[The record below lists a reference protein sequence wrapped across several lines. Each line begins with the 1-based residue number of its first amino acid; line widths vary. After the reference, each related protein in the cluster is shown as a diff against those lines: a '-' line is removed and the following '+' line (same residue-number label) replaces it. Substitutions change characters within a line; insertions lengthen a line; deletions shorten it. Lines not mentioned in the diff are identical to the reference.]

1 MLIPPAAISIL
12 VILYGLVTT
21 RLNEIGDVCTSDM
34 LLCPRC
40 HYSRCK
46 REALKSS
53 CLFAHL
59 NYLFDNAVVVAFA
72 IVMSLW
78 STVFMEMWQREDS
91 VLRLQWNVTPYEYL
105 IVPRPQYTEQ
115 TDELKFCPISGTLEP
130 HMSKRSVTYRY
141 ALTSVC
147 ILLLLAVMVLA
158 TFAVMVYRVSV
169 NLAMVRSVD
178 VDVITG
184 NTGLIAS
191 ATGALMSAVFIVIF
205 KWFYEKVALKLTEL
219 ENHRTQDAFVNA
231 YIYKSYA
238 LAFTNNYAPLFYI
251 AFFKVLTERTKPRSA
266 LSTVSGQVFHSP
278 RRLEDVEFDRRF
290 GFGYLRPD
298 GLRGRFGDA
307 HVHDNGGKSDSE
319 QRAAS
324 RGADLGEPVQRVS
337 LENMDERRRAAVG
350 EGIPARA
357 HRRIFHYRRIHGHGL
372 TSVGIRVNNFG
383 DPIFAAV
390 IQYGF
395 VNFFVVGFPVAP
407 LFALLNNAVELR
419 VDASK
424 IVKSYRRPV
433 PNKVAGLGA
442 WFGILQ
448 AMTYIG
454 VVTNA
459 LVIAFTSNIMEKI
472 VHRMSRQHGQTF
484 LNYTLSAYDFDE
496 FVVLLGRQGNL
507 GGRPANLCYY
517 RGKRNPPGHPMEYA
531 NRKEYWKELAIK
543 MVAVLV
549 FEHVIVTIKG
559 FLAYAIPDVPFA
571 VKQRVAHRENVKKKL
586 RMRELHEEYLKR
598 RRRKSED

>member
-372 TSVGIRVNNFG
+372 TSVGVGDRVHQQYNGKNRAQ
-383 DPIFAAV
+383 DVPTTRPNVSQLHPISV
-390 IQYGF
+390 RLRR
-395 VNFFVVGFPVAP
+395 VRRVVGQTGKPRRSSRQPVLLSGQTEPPRAP
-407 LFALLNNAVELR
+407 HGVRESEGILERVGDQDGGRFGVRARYRYDKGVPRLRDTGRPFRCQTASSAPGERKEKTEDERAARGVLEETQTQVGRLNN
-419 VDASK
+419 
-424 IVKSYRRPV
+424 
-433 PNKVAGLGA
+433 
-442 WFGILQ
+442 
-448 AMTYIG
+448 
-454 VVTNA
+454 
-459 LVIAFTSNIMEKI
+459 
-472 VHRMSRQHGQTF
+472 
-484 LNYTLSAYDFDE
+484 
-496 FVVLLGRQGNL
+496 
-507 GGRPANLCYY
+507 
-517 RGKRNPPGHPMEYA
+517 
-531 NRKEYWKELAIK
+531 
-543 MVAVLV
+543 
-549 FEHVIVTIKG
+549 
-559 FLAYAIPDVPFA
+559 
-571 VKQRVAHRENVKKKL
+571 
-586 RMRELHEEYLKR
+586 
-598 RRRKSED
+598 

>member
-251 AFFKVLTERTKPRSA
+251 AFFKGKFFTHPGDLRMWSSIGGLDSDICDPTGCVVDLAMLMFTIMAVKAIASNVQQVVAPILVNLYNAYRSKIWTSDDVPQWEREYLLAPTA
-266 LSTVSGQVFHSP
+266 
-278 RRLEDVEFDRRF
+278 EFFIIDE
-290 GFGYLRPD
+290 Y
-298 GLRGRFGDA
+298 
-307 HVHDNGGKSDSE
+307 
-319 QRAAS
+319 
-324 RGADLGEPVQRVS
+324 
-337 LENMDERRRAAVG
+337 MDM
-350 EGIPARA
+350 
-357 HRRIFHYRRIHGHGL
+357 
-372 TSVGIRVNNFG
+372 
-383 DPIFAAV
+383 V

>member
-372 TSVGIRVNNFG
+372 TS
-383 DPIFAAV
+383 
-390 IQYGF
+390 
-395 VNFFVVGFPVAP
+395 
-407 LFALLNNAVELR
+407 
-419 VDASK
+419 
-424 IVKSYRRPV
+424 
-433 PNKVAGLGA
+433 
-442 WFGILQ
+442 
-448 AMTYIG
+448 
-454 VVTNA
+454 A